1 MNAAPTMSRRFEK
14 SETHPRTLPHLAPC
28 CILESKRTTIFP
40 FASLVTRPHLTPTRE
55 TRKEQ
60 ILAHMT
66 TRTTP
71 DRQVAHRAYHSR
83 MRLLN
88 QPLKETENR

>member
-1 MNAAPTMSRRFEK
+1 MPPLPCLAGLMPK
-14 SETHPRTLPHLAPC
+14 SETHPRTLPHLAPS
-28 CILESKRTTIFP
+28 CILEAKRTTIFP
-40 FASLVTRPHLTPTRE
+40 FASLVTHPHLTPTRE

-66 TRTTP
+66 PRTPP

-83 MRLLN
+83 MPLLN
-88 QPLKETENR
+88 HTLKETENR